1 VLDELTPTVLIVAD
15 HTGLRDMARTLLEA
29 DGFRVVGEAVDGES
43 ALASI
48 HAVRPDLVLLDVQLP
63 DFDGFE
69 VLRRLAGAKDHPRVV
84 LISSREASVYGP
96 RVPESGAAGYVHK
109 PDLSGDALRA
119 LMGGAA

>member
-1 VLDELTPTVLIVAD
+1 MAPTVLIVDD
-15 HTGLRDMARTLLEA
+15 HAGFRSMARMLLEA
-29 DGFRVVGEAVDGES
+29 DGFHVIGEAADGAS

-48 HAVRPDLVLLDVQLP
+48 REVRPDLVLLDVQLP
-63 DFDGFE
+63 DLDGFE

-96 RVPESGAAGYVHK
+96 RVSQSGAAGYLHK

-119 LMGGAA
+119 LMEGAA